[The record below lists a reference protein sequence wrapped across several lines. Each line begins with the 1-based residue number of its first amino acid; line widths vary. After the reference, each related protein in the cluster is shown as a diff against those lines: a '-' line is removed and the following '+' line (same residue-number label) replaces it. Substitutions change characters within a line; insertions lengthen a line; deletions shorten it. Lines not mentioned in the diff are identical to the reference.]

1 MRHTG
6 RMPVHI
12 ALRCDADPAT
22 GTGHVVRCLGLG
34 DELTARGARVTI
46 LGEITGVPWL
56 QDQVEGRSLAV
67 LPAPS
72 DPDALAA
79 ESSRLGLDAV
89 VLDGYH
95 LDSGSAGALGATGV
109 VTLSVLDDSFGG
121 GQEADLYLDQNFGA
135 HLTPGIPRERQLLG
149 LDHALFRDEVLRHR
163 PSSPRV
169 LPGGAPRVLAVFGG
183 SDPYAAA
190 PVIVPLLLATGRPL
204 DVVVVAARVDVAEAL
219 DAVRTG
225 PGQRLEVVS
234 PTPDL
239 AGLAATCDIAV
250 TAAGSSVW
258 EFLCL
263 GLPAM
268 LVCVVDNQAP
278 GYDAVTGQDLAAP
291 LGHLQDLRHDRT
303 ARDGAVAA
311 TTRLLDDPDRCAAL
325 SARGMALVDGLG
337 RSRVADALLGA
348 VASRR

>member
-1 MRHTG
+1 
-6 RMPVHI
+6 MPEHLI
-12 ALRCDADPAT
+12 AKER
-22 GTGHVVRCLGLG
+22 VVEAEELAFSG
-34 DELTARGARVTI
+34 DARGEVRTEV
-46 LGEITGVPWL
+46 LVEVEIRL
-56 QDQVEGRSLAV
+56 
-67 LPAPS
+67 LPA
-72 DPDALAA
+72 A
-79 ESSRLGLDAV
+79 ERV
-89 VLDGYH
+89 VEH
-95 LDSGSAGALGATGV
+95 
-109 VTLSVLDDSFGG
+109 
-121 GQEADLYLDQNFGA
+121 GQSHD
-135 HLTPGIPRERQLLG
+135 
-149 LDHALFRDEVLRHR
+149 
-163 PSSPRV
+163 
-169 LPGGAPRVLAVFGG
+169 PGGAQSTSAPAVQVVPVEYDGVEAQPRGLGGQGIRVRGCGQDGKTAAFDLVLKPWHPG
-183 SDPYAAA
+183 D
-190 PVIVPLLLATGRPL
+190 LAEDRHPCPTRRQL
-204 DVVVVAARVDVAEAL
+204 VAQSKTAHDVAEAL

-263 GLPAM
+263 GVPAM